1 MSVVLVTGA
10 SSGIGA
16 AIAIAFAEDGWDVMA
31 AGRDEGRLEEVADVS
46 EKIVTWSGVGS
57 SSPTCRNCRRL
68 NESATRQ
75 AIPRSLSIPSKN
87 PISISRKY
95 IPGTSDGRPSFL

>member
-31 AGRDEGRLEEVADVS
+31 VGRDEGSRRRFGEDCH
-46 EKIVTWSGVGS
+46 VG
-57 SSPTCRNCRRL
+57 R
-68 NESATRQ
+68 
-75 AIPRSLSIPSKN
+75 
-87 PISISRKY
+87 
-95 IPGTSDGRPSFL
+95 